1 MNTLDLGYV
10 NRLAPYKV
18 WTENG
23 VDFYI
28 ETDFG
33 NLFKVG
39 FMNDSSIW
47 ESGAYQFTINNEHNR
62 PSPND
67 SKLKNTLYRL
77 VEAFFEANPDILLYI
92 CETGDDKQCFR
103 NRLFVRWFN
112 NYSRRDEFVLK
123 TAEVL
128 DESVVNFAAMIVQRS
143 NPRLNGI
150 LNDFDETIAL
160 LQK

>member
-23 VDFYI
+23 MDFYI

-77 VEAFFEANPDILLYI
+77 VEAFFES
-92 CETGDDKQCFR
+92 GDWS
-103 NRLFVRWFN
+103 LTLV
-112 NYSRRDEFVLK
+112 
-123 TAEVL
+123 
-128 DESVVNFAAMIVQRS
+128 
-143 NPRLNGI
+143 
-150 LNDFDETIAL
+150 
-160 LQK
+160 

>member
-23 VDFYI
+23 MDFYI

-47 ESGAYQFTINNEHNR
+47 ESGAYQFTINNEPQIRNYA
-62 PSPND
+62 PN
-67 SKLKNTLYRL
+67 
-77 VEAFFEANPDILLYI
+77 
-92 CETGDDKQCFR
+92 
-103 NRLFVRWFN
+103 
-112 NYSRRDEFVLK
+112 
-123 TAEVL
+123 
-128 DESVVNFAAMIVQRS
+128 MI
-143 NPRLNGI
+143 
-150 LNDFDETIAL
+150 
-160 LQK
+160 QKRK

>member
-23 VDFYI
+23 MDFYI

-67 SKLKNTLYRL
+67 SR
-77 VEAFFEANPDILLYI
+77 IR
-92 CETGDDKQCFR
+92 GQ
-103 NRLFVRWFN
+103 
-112 NYSRRDEFVLK
+112 
-123 TAEVL
+123 VL
-128 DESVVNFAAMIVQRS
+128 DSGLIKSPIRASQRKWGVKK
-143 NPRLNGI
+143 R
-150 LNDFDETIAL
+150 
-160 LQK
+160 

>member
-23 VDFYI
+23 MDFYI

-47 ESGAYQFTINNEHNR
+47 ESGARIRGQ
-62 PSPND
+62 
-67 SKLKNTLYRL
+67 
-77 VEAFFEANPDILLYI
+77 
-92 CETGDDKQCFR
+92 
-103 NRLFVRWFN
+103 
-112 NYSRRDEFVLK
+112 
-123 TAEVL
+123 VL
-128 DESVVNFAAMIVQRS
+128 DSGLIKSPIRASQRKWGVKK
-143 NPRLNGI
+143 R
-150 LNDFDETIAL
+150 
-160 LQK
+160 

>member
-23 VDFYI
+23 MDFYI

-67 SKLKNTLYRL
+67 SKLKNTLYKR
-77 VEAFFEANPDILLYI
+77 IR
-92 CETGDDKQCFR
+92 GQ
-103 NRLFVRWFN
+103 
-112 NYSRRDEFVLK
+112 
-123 TAEVL
+123 VL
-128 DESVVNFAAMIVQRS
+128 DSGLIKS
-143 NPRLNGI
+143 P
-150 LNDFDETIAL
+150 IAL
-160 LQK
+160 RSGNGE

>member
-23 VDFYI
+23 MDFYI

-62 PSPND
+62 PSQ
-67 SKLKNTLYRL
+67 R
-77 VEAFFEANPDILLYI
+77 IR
-92 CETGDDKQCFR
+92 GQ
-103 NRLFVRWFN
+103 
-112 NYSRRDEFVLK
+112 
-123 TAEVL
+123 VL
-128 DESVVNFAAMIVQRS
+128 DSGLIKSPIRASQRKWGVKK
-143 NPRLNGI
+143 R
-150 LNDFDETIAL
+150 
-160 LQK
+160 

>member
-23 VDFYI
+23 MDFYI

-67 SKLKNTLYRL
+67 SKLKNKR
-77 VEAFFEANPDILLYI
+77 IR
-92 CETGDDKQCFR
+92 GQ
-103 NRLFVRWFN
+103 
-112 NYSRRDEFVLK
+112 
-123 TAEVL
+123 VL
-128 DESVVNFAAMIVQRS
+128 DSGLIKSPIRASQRKWGVKKHKSMI
-143 NPRLNGI
+143 
-150 LNDFDETIAL
+150 
-160 LQK
+160 